1 MSVRKRTWTTAKG
14 EAKEA
19 WIVDYVD
26 QEGDRHIETF
36 DLKKDADAY
45 HDEVRINVRKGTHTA
60 PSKSLTVAE
69 AAQAWID
76 FVRLEGAS
84 AAPSSIT
91 RAMSIST
98 STRDSARKSFPS

>member
-69 AAQAWID
+69 RHRHGLILFALKA
-76 FVRLEGAS
+76 AS